1 MIRIGEKLNSSIP
14 TTQKMF
20 DERDRDAVVALI
32 EKQEEAGA
40 DYLDI
45 NTALCADSWKPCS
58 GSSAWPWNTAT
69 AAS

>member
-14 TTQKMF
+14 ATQKMF

-40 DYLDI
+40 D
-45 NTALCADSWKPCS
+45 
-58 GSSAWPWNTAT
+58 
-69 AAS
+69 